1 MIWICSLPL
10 TVTYHPNGGTEP
22 QSHLHDAVGFVP
34 RHHSR
39 SRAQEEMISLP
50 PHSFLIKQLFAPAL
64 WGNLAILTKKP
75 SRQFRCSYHVGTRLV
90 DLENTVKALKS
101 LVPYIQI
108 FKKRHYHYKK
118 YNKSPTNLI
127 GCLSLCSK
135 LHLEVNIFV
144 WGLSLVCFQILFLMQ
159 IFVYKYGSEMQDSCV
174 CLWFIVLLIV
184 IMPIF
189 ENLYIGYERFESFY
203 SIFQVH

>member
-1 MIWICSLPL
+1 MSSC
-10 TVTYHPNGGTEP
+10 
-22 QSHLHDAVGFVP
+22 
-34 RHHSR
+34 R
-39 SRAQEEMISLP
+39 SYDLLMAY
-50 PHSFLIKQLFAPAL
+50 AL
-64 WGNLAILTKKP
+64 WEKAAILTKKP
-75 SRQFRCSYHVGTRLV
+75 NGKFRYLYHVGTRLV
-90 DLENTVKALKS
+90 DLENAVKALKS

-108 FKKRHYHYKK
+108 FRNRHYHYKK
-118 YNKSPTNLI
+118 YNKSLTDLI

-144 WGLSLVCFQILFLMQ
+144 WGLSLVCFHILFLMQ
-159 IFVYKYGSEMQDSCV
+159 IFVYKYGSEMQDSCI

-189 ENLYIGYERFESFY
+189 ENLYIGYDRFESFY